1 MPAQEGAR
9 LSRGTTPPAVACME
23 RHRGGLTTGHPTI
36 RARESSLRAKAP
48 EFMTAP
54 VASATVFTNG
64 VFWELLPS
72 PSKDRLHSSPQQPLL
87 SPTTTRRPPH
97 HINHHPNQQPYIFQY
112 PKEHAMEILVRP
124 RLGHFRADTMSS
136 MAPMQTHGDSGPC
149 DPTPG
154 ADVIIRT
161 SSRDLPLRP
170 RARPLDRPDLRA
182 LPALAGT

>member
-1 MPAQEGAR
+1 
-9 LSRGTTPPAVACME
+9 
-23 RHRGGLTTGHPTI
+23 
-36 RARESSLRAKAP
+36 
-48 EFMTAP
+48 
-54 VASATVFTNG
+54 
-64 VFWELLPS
+64 
-72 PSKDRLHSSPQQPLL
+72 
-87 SPTTTRRPPH
+87 
-97 HINHHPNQQPYIFQY
+97 
-112 PKEHAMEILVRP
+112 MEILVRP